1 MREITV
7 YDLNLILQLIIFS
20 LFLAG
25 IYYMKGSKKS
35 LSKHRFLM
43 GMAVVLNAFSI
54 FLIMGRSLLS
64 SLGILIMRP
73 YAFGPLVT
81 WTHAVVGGCAEV
93 LGVAFLRKHR
103 QNVRFRMRIATVLW
117 VVALLSGIAYYVYYY
132 LL

>member
-1 MREITV
+1 MKEITV
-7 YDLNLILQLIIFS
+7 YDFNLMLQLIIFS

-25 IYYMKGSKKS
+25 IYYMKRGRKS

-43 GMAVVLNAFSI
+43 GTVVVLNAFSI
-54 FLIMGRSLLS
+54 FFIMGRSLLS
-64 SLGILIMRP
+64 SLGILIMNP

-81 WTHAVVGGCAEV
+81 WTHAVVGSCAEA

-103 QNVRFRMRIATVLW
+103 QNVRFRMRIAAIVW
-117 VVALLSGIAYYVYYY
+117 FIALLLGMIYYVYYY